1 MTSTPSGKSTPTMT
15 GSGHRSTSP
24 LSPTRT
30 SRLQE
35 KADLQCLNDRLA
47 VYIDRARQ
55 LEQENNRLMVQVHTS
70 EETVRTEVTNIKH
83 MYDVELSDARKMLD
97 ETAREKARLE
107 IDLRRISD
115 ENADLKARYI
125 RLGWTQRGDY
135 FGDLVTVIEVGA
147 DVIAYF
153 SFGVSALV

>member
-1 MTSTPSGKSTPTMT
+1 MASKAKKNLTSTPAASGKSTPVMS
-15 GSGHRSTSP
+15 GSAQRSTSP

-55 LEQENNRLMVQVHTS
+55 LEQENSRLMMQVHTS
-70 EETVRTEVTNIKH
+70 EETVRHEVVNIKQ

-115 ENADLKARYI
+115 ENADLKARYAPR
-125 RLGWTQRGDY
+125 RLRW
-135 FGDLVTVIEVGA
+135 I
-147 DVIAYF
+147 II
-153 SFGVSALV
+153 

>member
-1 MTSTPSGKSTPTMT
+1 MASKAKKNLTSTPAASGKSTPVM
-15 GSGHRSTSP
+15 SSAGHRSTSP

-55 LEQENNRLMVQVHTS
+55 LEQENSRLMMQVHTS
-70 EETVRTEVTNIKH
+70 EETVRHEVVNIKQ

-115 ENADLKARYI
+115 ENADLKARYEV
-125 RLGWTQRGDY
+125 LDNGY
-135 FGDLVTVIEVGA
+135 FGLDLVMDRTGR
-147 DVIAYF
+147 
-153 SFGVSALV
+153 